1 MNQYKKGDRFETLKK
16 GQDTSG
22 KKVPKGSIVL
32 MYEMSLGCSKEDTFY
47 LNIKGVTTKGQMI
60 EWPLSDRYLRK
71 MAIGEEE

>member
-1 MNQYKKGDRFETLKK
+1 
-16 GQDTSG
+16 
-22 KKVPKGSIVL
+22 
-32 MYEMSLGCSKEDTFY
+32 MSLGCSKEDTFY